1 MSLVTYKVEI
11 LGLEEATLLI
21 QVPCFFDDF
30 EMNGILGMSDKV
42 TDSLVSQLLTLLGH
56 SIEEIMGGPA

>member
-1 MSLVTYKVEI
+1 MSLITYKVEI

-42 TDSLVSQLLTLLGH
+42 TDSLISKLLTLLGH
-56 SIEEIMGGPA
+56 SI

>member
-1 MSLVTYKVEI
+1 MSFVTYKVEI

-21 QVPCFFDDF
+21 QVPCFLDDF